1 MNTIR
6 KSDYQA
12 FVKDIKEKIRESQY
26 KALKAV
32 NRELISLNYDIGK
45 SIVEKQE
52 ELGWGK
58 SVVETLSKDL
68 QIEFPGIQGYSSHN
82 LWRMRKFYLT
92 YQGN

>member
-32 NRELISLNYDIGK
+32 NRELISQNWQSWMAEG
-45 SIVEKQE
+45 
-52 ELGWGK
+52 
-58 SVVETLSKDL
+58 
-68 QIEFPGIQGYSSHN
+68 
-82 LWRMRKFYLT
+82 
-92 YQGN
+92 